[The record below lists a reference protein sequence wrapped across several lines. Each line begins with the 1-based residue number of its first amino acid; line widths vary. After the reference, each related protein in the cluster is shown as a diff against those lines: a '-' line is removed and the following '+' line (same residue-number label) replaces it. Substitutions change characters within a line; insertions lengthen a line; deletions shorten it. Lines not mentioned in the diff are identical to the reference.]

1 MFLKMSAQ
9 ASTAIGDHGLWRVV
23 AVPAIEIEFAGGR
36 SYRNPGSGVA
46 RFAGSL

>member
-23 AVPAIEIEFAGGR
+23 VWGLGIVVGAGGGGAAR
-36 SYRNPGSGVA
+36 RWWRGPGD
-46 RFAGSL
+46 